1 MNTVRKKGQI
11 MEGVWQN
18 TIWISMMPT
27 RVERR
32 QKARSRVRENS
43 CLTFHPENKTERI
56 NEWFKKK
63 EKGLLKNKRI
73 WISM

>member
-32 QKARSRVRENS
+32 KRERNRVRENS

>member
-32 QKARSRVRENS
+32 KRERNRVRENS
-43 CLTFHPENKTERI
+43 CLTFHRENKTERI